1 MGTLDS
7 QKKCGWH
14 REDIK
19 AAVAKQRE
27 TFASLAAKHGLKST
41 TVRQALD
48 RPYLSAERI
57 IAEAIGVAPEEI
69 WPERYEQ
76 RAAKRRCIDLRH
88 GVGR

>member
-7 QKKCGWH
+7 QKNAGGT
-14 REDIK
+14 
-19 AAVAKQRE
+19 AKTLKLLWLNSGE
-27 TFASLAAKHGLKST
+27 AFASLAAKHGLKST